1 MAAPRHHTRRTDRPT
16 RGGAVGKIALAK
28 GRPLMPWQRDAADVA
43 LEFDPATGLPAYGIV
58 VVSTPRQSGKT
69 TLESDVADHRA
80 LTIPRARVWYT
91 AQTGKD
97 ASAWMRDEHF
107 PSLEAATI
115 FGRPGSAT
123 CRYARSKRAGA
134 EGINWKHGSTFRV
147 FPPLRDALHGKQS
160 DLVFV
165 DEAWALSP
173 EKGADVRQAVRP
185 TMATRPGAQ
194 LWIVS
199 TMGDDGS
206 SYFDGYVDQGRAALN
221 DPNSRVCFI
230 DYGLREDDDP
240 EDLDLVAERH
250 PAYGETIT
258 MQSLVDAREDFR
270 KTPNADGTIRDD
282 PAGWARAYANV
293 PTRTRETAIPAGV
306 WAAAG
311 RSDPGVPDLVGLGI
325 DVTPDLRRA
334 ALAAGWRDT
343 DGIPGLNVAAG
354 DGFVAVLHAGRN
366 DRDFPEL
373 VASVARARRVGV
385 SADRASAGALEV
397 MDALARNH
405 PDIAQTLTTT
415 AQHVA
420 ACGQLD
426 RGIREDTVHH
436 LNDPGL
442 TDAVAVATKRHLMD
456 GGFAWGRKGSSGSI
470 VELVAAT
477 VALGSFDRQPPRR
490 SVKILTAT
498 RAGA

>member
-1 MAAPRHHTRRTDRPT
+1 
-16 RGGAVGKIALAK
+16 
-28 GRPLMPWQRDAADVA
+28 MPWQADAADVA
-43 LEFDPATGLPAYGIV
+43 LEYDPTTRDLHYGIV

-69 TLESDVADHRA
+69 ALEGDVADHRA
-80 LTIPRARVWYT
+80 LTVPRGRVWYT

-107 PSLEAATI
+107 PSLEAAAI
-115 FGRPGSAT
+115 FGRPGSPA
-123 CRYARSKRAGA
+123 CRYTRSKRAGA
-134 EGINWKHGSTFRV
+134 EGIDWKHGSTFRV
-147 FPPLRDALHGKQS
+147 FPPLRDALHGRQS

-165 DEAWALSP
+165 DEAWSLSP
-173 EKGADVRQAVRP
+173 EKGADVRQAIRP
-185 TMATRPGAQ
+185 TMATRRGSQ
-194 LWIVS
+194 LWVVS
-199 TMGDDGS
+199 TMGDDS
-206 SYFDGYVDQGRAALN
+206 SSFWDGYVELGRAALD
-221 DPNSRVCFI
+221 DPNARVCFI
-230 DYGLREDDDP
+230 DYGLRPEDDP
-240 EDLDLVAERH
+240 EDLEAVAARH
-250 PAYGETIT
+250 PAYGHTIT
-258 MQSLVDAREDFR
+258 MQTLVDARADF
-270 KTPNADGTIRDD
+270 GDD
-282 PAGWARAYANV
+282 VAGWARAYGNV

-325 DVTPDLRRA
+325 DVTPDLRRV
-334 ALAAGWRDT
+334 ALGAGWRVPES
-343 DGIPGLNVAAG
+343 IPGLNVAAG
-354 DGFVAVLHAGRN
+354 DGFVHVLHAGAN

-373 VASVARARRVGV
+373 VAAVARARRVGV
-385 SADRASAGALEV
+385 AADRASAGALEV

-415 AQHVA
+415 PQHVA

-442 TDAVAVATKRHLMD
+442 DDAVAVATKRHLMD
-456 GGFAWGRKGSSGSI
+456 GGFVWGRKDSSGSI
-470 VELVAAT
+470 VDLVAVT

-490 SVKILTAT
+490 SLKILTAT